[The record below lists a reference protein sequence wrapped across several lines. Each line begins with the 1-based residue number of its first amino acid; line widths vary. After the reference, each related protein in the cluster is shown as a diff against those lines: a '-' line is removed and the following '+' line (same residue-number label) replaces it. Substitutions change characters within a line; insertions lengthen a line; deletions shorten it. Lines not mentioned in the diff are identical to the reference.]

1 MMTLTGSALYIPLC
15 LLAGAA
21 YATLLYYSNKR
32 HLFSAPIRWTAA
44 IARFVVVSVL
54 SFLLLAPMVKT
65 EKLNEEKPV
74 LVLAMDNSESML
86 NSPDS
91 AKLKS
96 AIPQAVVQ
104 LAEKLNETYT
114 IQLVS
119 FGHDVTNGLST
130 NFDEDITDYSSLFGE
145 MNNRLVNNRQ
155 STVVVFSDGLVN
167 RGSDP
172 LFATIHAPYRI
183 FTVACG
189 DSTPRDDV
197 FIKSVKTN
205 KVGFTKS
212 ELPIEVVV
220 NAEGLAG
227 KRCQLK
233 VTLDGE
239 PTQTKALTITNNHF
253 SLSSLLRFTP
263 DKAGLKKI
271 TAEVTPIDREYS
283 PSNNKMVTY
292 VEVMES
298 RRKILLLG
306 AAPHPDL
313 GAIRQ
318 IIETEYQFEVD
329 LQLASNTLP
338 APSDYN
344 LVVFHQLPST
354 RFPLTSFFNQL
365 DKEGIPSFFI
375 IGTLTSLEAYN
386 NLLPPVTVMGSSGS
400 VNANAQL
407 NPLFSLFQTDPQTDG
422 MLRNL
427 PPLVVPFGE
436 YRTSQAAEVL
446 MNQTINGIAT
456 NRPLVVLGNRETA
469 RCGVMAG
476 EGIWL
481 QYLTLKMLESNASM
495 YETLILKTLNY
506 LSIRKPKERFSVETE
521 KTIQQYDQALFE
533 ATLLNESFETVTN
546 AEVTMDLTD
555 EGQKNYPFKF
565 TKQKSSY
572 MLNAGRLAPGK
583 YQYTAT
589 ALTEKERHTATG
601 QLVVLPTNLEQQNQ
615 TADNNLLRRLA
626 TERGG
631 SMLPLTETSLL
642 AQLLSEG
649 NQAKPVVYTQE
660 TISDLIT
667 LPLVFFLILILAAGE
682 WILRRWGGSY

>member
-32 HLFSAPIRWTAA
+32 HLFSAPIRWAAA
-44 IARFVVVSVL
+44 IARFVVVTVL

-74 LVLAMDNSESML
+74 LVLAMDNSESMV

-104 LAEKLNETYT
+104 LAEKLNDTYT

-130 NFDEDITDYSSLFGE
+130 NFDEDITDYSRLFGE

-167 RGSDP
+167 RGPDP

-239 PTQTKALTITNNHF
+239 PTQTTALTITNNHF

-271 TAEVTPIDREYS
+271 TAELTPIDHEYS
-283 PSNNKMVTY
+283 PANNKMVTY

-338 APSDYN
+338 TPSDYN
-344 LVVFHQLPST
+344 LVVFHQLPSA

-386 NLLPPVTVMGSSGS
+386 NLLPPVTIMGSSGS

-407 NPLFSLFQTDPQTDG
+407 NPLFSLFQTDQQTDG

-436 YRTSQAAEVL
+436 YRTSQGAEVL

-495 YETLILKTLNY
+495 YETLIIKTLNY

-546 AEVTMDLTD
+546 AEVTLDMTD

-583 YQYTAT
+583 YQYAAT
-589 ALTEKERHTATG
+589 ALTEKERLTATG

-631 SMLPLTETSLL
+631 SMLPLSETNLL